1 MIHDFTLS
9 PRLNSPNILWQNIL
23 PEGTVTA
30 TSENAGLAV
39 SALSQSTN
47 DAWGATAGATLT
59 SAGSNRAANMAGFA
73 AHTLTGRT
81 VFVEYLVGA
90 SWVTAASLAVTSNA
104 PFMLSFGHSDGI
116 TAASWRVRVTGG
128 AFAIGVAYLGV
139 ALRIPGVIQIPHTPL
154 HLCETVELM
163 GGNQS
168 RSGQFLLTEYEL
180 FAGQASLS
188 FQVQMPEFVLGEF
201 EAFRQWFN
209 RGNAFFIA
217 CAAKRWPLDMGYCRR
232 NGAEIVPPWRDAVH
246 MGLDMQVE
254 VYRG

>member
-1 MIHDFTLS
+1 MIYDFTLS
-9 PRLNSPNILWQNIL
+9 PRLNSPNILWQNVL
-23 PEGTVTA
+23 LDGTVTA

-39 SALSQSTN
+39 SALTQSTN

-59 SAGSNRAANMAGFA
+59 SAGSARSANMAGFA
-73 AHTLTGRT
+73 AHRLSGRT

-90 SWVTAASLAVTSNA
+90 VWTVAASLAVTSNA
-104 PFMLSFGHSDGI
+104 PFMLSFQEVS
-116 TAASWRVRVTGG
+116 AASWRIRVTGG
-128 AFAIGVAYLGV
+128 GFTIGVAYVGL
-139 ALRIPGVIQIPHTPL
+139 ALRIPGVVQVPHTPL

-168 RSGQFLLTEYEL
+168 RNGQFLLTEYEV

-188 FQVQMPEFVLGEF
+188 FEVQRPQFVLAEF
-201 EAFRQWFN
+201 EDFRQWFN

-217 CAAKRWPLDMGYCRR
+217 CAGKKWPQDMGYCRR
-232 NGAEIVPPWRDAVH
+232 NGAEIVPPWRDAVF